1 MARKTALLF
10 ALGVLG
16 CCGALNGSALAQAQ
30 PMPPMRELPPPPA
43 QARQMQSE
51 RGLPFEDV
59 IALVRSMDLDP
70 VTAPIRRGARYVVR
84 AVDQYGN
91 MVRVVVD
98 GQLARVVALRPV
110 MGRARSIEYAPPTD
124 YPPRV
129 VYGPSPYGP
138 QAEARAPARWG
149 DNYVP
154 EYGEVPPPRADVP
167 SRADVPTLRPDPG
180 PQARLAPASRP
191 APTTGPSVIY
201 ADPTRS
207 REAALPPERI
217 HAPLSHAPLAHTPL
231 LPRAGEGG
239 HALTVTKP
247 PPLPRS
253 RPAEEQAALQP
264 DVTHPDAA
272 PAASTAPVAPPAS
285 QASAAVVPPQSA
297 PAAQDAPTKHDAP
310 TKQDVPT
317 NAGESDFPPVQPPF

>member
-1 MARKTALLF
+1 MAKQAPPLHRSAEPFAGGIRQLPVHRIRGPCRAPTRNGFLATLAGRLMVCGRAPQNAPSTPQQRQNRAGSLPWPGSRAIRREGNVMARKTALLF

-16 CCGALNGSALAQAQ
+16 CCGALNGSALAQVQ

-110 MGRARSIEYAPPTD
+110 MGRARSVEYAPPTD

-138 QAEARAPARWG
+138 PAESRAPARWG

-167 SRADVPTLRPDPG
+167 SASICPV
-180 PQARLAPASRP
+180 AASRSRSAGP
-191 APTTGPSVIY
+191 AVGRRQGPRRRPGRASSMRIRTT
-201 ADPTRS
+201 AARRHFRRS
-207 REAALPPERI
+207 GYTPPCRTLP
-217 HAPLSHAPLAHTPL
+217 
-231 LPRAGEGG
+231 
-239 HALTVTKP
+239 
-247 PPLPRS
+247 
-253 RPAEEQAALQP
+253 
-264 DVTHPDAA
+264 
-272 PAASTAPVAPPAS
+272 
-285 QASAAVVPPQSA
+285 
-297 PAAQDAPTKHDAP
+297 
-310 TKQDVPT
+310 
-317 NAGESDFPPVQPPF
+317 